1 MTFANFITIQYA
13 LLIDRVPALS
23 SIFSNLWIFAALFV
37 AGYVPAAIVI
47 GYWHRKSQWKIEQE
61 AMFNEN
67 VIGAR
72 MWLFMIELIEGNVS
86 DEEKKEVRNMLK
98 QIIKKNPSGTGSS
111 TATSTESSK
120 LIEQHEKEN

>member
-1 MTFANFITIQYA
+1 
-13 LLIDRVPALS
+13 
-23 SIFSNLWIFAALFV
+23 
-37 AGYVPAAIVI
+37 
-47 GYWHRKSQWKIEQE
+47 
-61 AMFNEN
+61 MFNEN

-98 QIIKKNPSGTGSS
+98 QIIKKNPSGTGVS
-111 TATSTESSK
+111 TTTSTDSSK